1 MCRHLAYLGP
11 QVSLARLVLTPAH
24 GLYEQSWAP
33 RRQTHGVVNADGFGL
48 GWYPAR
54 PEAGE
59 VNAAGAAGAEPAR
72 YRRAIPIWT
81 DQNLPELAGAIR
93 SHAVLA
99 AVRSATAGTGQ
110 EETAAAP
117 FRDGRFLFSHNGA
130 VPDWTHLPADLASA
144 RARTLNRSDPAETHL
159 PAHLASAGA
168 MILNRSDSAEMHL
181 PADLA
186 SARDRT
192 LNRFDPAS
200 AGGRALDPLD
210 PAETHL
216 LTDPASGSAH
226 VLDPLDPA
234 DLLSLEARSDTAL
247 LWLLISRELRRGVAP
262 DRALSTVIRAVA
274 EVRPTARLNFLLT
287 DGESIFA
294 TRYGDTLWYRAGPGS
309 ILVASEPDDEDP
321 AAWREI
327 PEDTLLLATEAGVVH
342 TTPLRASYAAAEK

>member
-11 QVSLARLVLTPAH
+11 PVSLARLVLTPAH

-59 VNAAGAAGAEPAR
+59 VHAVDTAGEVHAADAAGAEPAR

-130 VPDWTHLPADLASA
+130 VPDWTQLPADLASA
-144 RARTLNRSDPAETHL
+144 
-159 PAHLASAGA
+159 
-168 MILNRSDSAEMHL
+168 
-181 PADLA
+181 
-186 SARDRT
+186 
-192 LNRFDPAS
+192 
-200 AGGRALDPLD
+200 GG
-210 PAETHL
+210 
-216 LTDPASGSAH
+216 SG
-226 VLDPLDPA
+226 LDPLDPA

-247 LWLLISRELRRGVAP
+247 IWLLIYRELRRSIAP
-262 DRALSTVIRAVA
+262 DRALAAVIRAVA
-274 EVRPTARLNFLLT
+274 EVRPTARLNLLLT

-294 TRYGDTLWYRAGPGS
+294 TRYGDTLWYRPGPGS

-327 PEDTLLLATEAGVVH
+327 PEDTLLLATAAGVVH
-342 TTPLRASYAAAEK
+342 TTPLRASYAAATEK